1 MPYKLQKFKYDGGKM
16 NTVYIVYD
24 PKERYSGVY
33 YIAAKT
39 KEEAIDLF
47 VEKDLYNSSCWGYKP
62 EAKIAKERSEEG
74 EPNEYGVRVAPVTTT
89 YEGKLTVKQLNKLD
103 LLWFDCG
110 NCGWDYFIF
119 DSLERE
125 YTCTKCGFREEIPYV
140 E

>member
-1 MPYKLQKFKYDGGKM
+1 M

-47 VEKDLYNSSCWGYKP
+47 VEKDLYNSSFWGYKP

-103 LLWFDCG
+103 LLWFFHKRLI
-110 NCGWDYFIF
+110 Y
-119 DSLERE
+119 LEERIE
-125 YTCTKCGFREEIPYV
+125 QLEED
-140 E
+140 